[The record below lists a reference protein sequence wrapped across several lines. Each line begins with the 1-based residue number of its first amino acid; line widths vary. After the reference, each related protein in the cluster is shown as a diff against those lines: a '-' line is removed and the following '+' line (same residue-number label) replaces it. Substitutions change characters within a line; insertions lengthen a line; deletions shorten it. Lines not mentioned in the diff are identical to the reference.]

1 MAFLPLPSTKMPL
14 LVDEPPSCPLPS
26 ACPGGTGDPLLPCR
40 TRPLLRRHPLAG
52 GGMSPHAVPPRLTP
66 LPSTKTPFLVDE
78 WPFCLCHP
86 PKRLFW
92 WMNRL
97 SEKITMPNYR
107 RWRRKCQST
116 IPTVTLTLRECLVPH
131 WGISNDRSEASTTSW
146 PTPSTSLPK
155 TMA

>member
-1 MAFLPLPSTKMPL
+1 MWMRCRWAWAVSIPGDRPRWRNICCIRRNAALPSPFVRL
-14 LVDEPPSCPLPS
+14 R
-26 ACPGGTGDPLLPCR
+26 TGCYS
-40 TRPLLRRHPLAG
+40 G
-52 GGMSPHAVPPRLTP
+52 FGSAVPPRLTP

-78 WPFCLCHP
+78 LFFAFRHP

-92 WMNRL
+92 WMSRL